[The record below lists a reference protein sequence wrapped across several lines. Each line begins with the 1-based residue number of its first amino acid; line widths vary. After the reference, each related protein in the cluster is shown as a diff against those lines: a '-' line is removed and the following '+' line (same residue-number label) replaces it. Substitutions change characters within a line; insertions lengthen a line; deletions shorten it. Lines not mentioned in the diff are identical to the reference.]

1 MVPRAPLRGLGPAPP
16 LISPLRR
23 LGEVLPAGPQSGA
36 GDGEGEEEMG
46 AGRQERLEDSEQGA
60 ANWDS
65 QLLAH
70 EEMGW

>member
-1 MVPRAPLRGLGPAPP
+1 
-16 LISPLRR
+16 
-23 LGEVLPAGPQSGA
+23 
-36 GDGEGEEEMG
+36 MG